1 MRTPKKMVL
10 VIAIMMFAAL
20 MAGGCANDQ
29 NQAIAQTMAALTQ
42 QALSLPVI
50 TFTPEP
56 TWTPTLTVAPSETPT
71 ITPTPTPDFTDFAKV
86 TPAPASVNTAI
97 YQGVNFKFVK
107 YEVNALSKPMDPN
120 STTGTET
127 EYDRGKP
134 TANLYFMT
142 DTSEMYRTVVNT
154 SSFVIVTF
162 SDGEN
167 MTIYEGWEK
176 NGGALK
182 GFYASEKADSVGEVD
197 FAFGIPKEG
206 MEITQ
211 LKIAENRDAKDK
223 AVVLYQK

>member
-1 MRTPKKMVL
+1 MRTPRNTAFLL
-10 VIAIMMFAAL
+10 VMIMSVAL

-29 NQAIAQTMAALTQ
+29 NQVIAQTMAALTQ
-42 QALSLPVI
+42 QAMSLPVI
-50 TFTPEP
+50 TLTPEP
-56 TWTPTLTVAPSETPT
+56 TWTPTQTIEPTETPT
-71 ITPTPTPDFTDFAKV
+71 ITPTPTPDYTDFTKV
-86 TPAPASVNTAI
+86 TPAPAAVNTAV

-107 YEVNALSKPMDPN
+107 YEVNAKSKPMDPN

-142 DTSEMYRTVVNT
+142 DTSEMYRTVINT

-162 SDGEN
+162 SDGET

-182 GFYASEKADSVGEVD
+182 GFYASEKADTVGEVD
-197 FAFGIPKEG
+197 FSFGIPKEG

-211 LKIAENRDAKDK
+211 LKIAANRAEKDK